1 MPVLK
6 PPVQRAQHHIE
17 RMARN
22 LEKTMAR
29 RRRLIKELRAVDQ
42 QVRTERKLLR
52 DVIADA
58 TASIDRDLVAI
69 RPDVPHGVRPSD
81 SRPQRGT
88 RELPNPRGDAEK
100 SSRSRKRHRSSRRRD
115 GQQKS

>member
-1 MPVLK
+1 MPLMK
-6 PPVQRAQHHIE
+6 PPVQRTQHHIE

-42 QVRTERKLLR
+42 QIRSERRLLR

-58 TASIDRDLVAI
+58 TAPIDRDVVAT
-69 RPDVPHGVRPSD
+69 RPDDHHDALPSA
-81 SRPQRGT
+81 SRFQSGT
-88 RELPNPRGDAEK
+88 RELPKPRGSAEK
-100 SSRSRKRHRSSRRRD
+100 SSRSRTRHRPPSRDR
-115 GQQKS
+115 QQKS